1 MHSTIQSYHFYNF
14 YRVAVHEGVVHRV
27 RSPRHVGRDGI
38 IRPSTAHETKG
49 FDIFD
54 VSF

>member
-1 MHSTIQSYHFYNF
+1 MQ
-14 YRVAVHEGVVHRV
+14 EEVVHRI

-49 FDIFD
+49 FYILS
-54 VSF
+54 VSFENKSFLPPALFFRII